1 MVANNFKSI
10 SSTQTIFTIENKN
23 TLPKDGVNFETAIE
37 LCEYGKF
44 HYSVII
50 VCGLIFVFGGCQSGI
65 NSYII
70 PAAECDLNLN
80 SHQKGLINTAFL
92 IGGMSSSFLWG
103 ISANA
108 YGRKRILVGTLLTDS
123 LLTFL
128 SSLSQSFEVLVVFRA
143 FAGFL
148 IGAPGSLI
156 YNYLGEFHTSKLRV
170 KCMCIIG
177 FCWTSASLLL
187 PGLAWFIIP
196 LKFSFEFAGF
206 IFNSWRL
213 YLGLIGVP
221 TLVLGFILT
230 MYPESPKYLLSRGRK
245 QEALEILREIYAVNT
260 GRNKSDYPVKELK
273 ISTDE
278 IDERNKLSIEVT
290 IDDASNL
297 LVIKRLL
304 KEACRE
310 IKTLTSTPH
319 VKWALLCWTIYFT
332 NLFGWYGFGIWM
344 PELLNRFENF
354 YKLHPNITTASVSEL
369 VSLNQTSTIRKYD
382 CENHSMN
389 EKVFVNTLIIN
400 AACSIGNIMCIYLSN
415 HVGRRTIPVTT
426 LIVSGV
432 AGVALYFIRSSTQ
445 IIIVSGIF
453 SVAMTA
459 ANIVLNSTV
468 VDIFP
473 THISALALCINSFFG
488 RIGAI
493 VSNIAFGALVD
504 VNCEVL
510 IFLVASIIIVGAM
523 LAFFLPPK
531 DPPRVLET

>member
-1 MVANNFKSI
+1 MDKKNKSDI
-10 SSTQTIFTIENKN
+10 KN
-23 TLPKDGVNFETAIE
+23 ESVDFETAIS
-37 LCEYGKF
+37 LCQYGKF
-44 HYSVII
+44 HYSI
-50 VCGLIFVFGGCQSGI
+50 VLLCGLIFLFGGCQSGI
-65 NSYII
+65 NAYII

-80 SHQKGLINTAFL
+80 SHQKGLINSAFL

-108 YGRKRILVGTLLTDS
+108 YGRKKILVGTLLTDS

-143 FAGFL
+143 LAGFL

-156 YNYLGEFHTSKLRV
+156 YNYLGEFHPSKLRV
-170 KCMCIIG
+170 RCICIIG

-206 IFNSWRL
+206 ILNSWRL

-221 TLVLGFILT
+221 TFIMGFILT

-245 QEALEILREIYAVNT
+245 QEALEILGQIYAVNT
-260 GRNKSDYPVKELK
+260 GRDKSDYPVRELK
-273 ISTDE
+273 ISSDE
-278 IDERNKLSIEVT
+278 IDDKNALAVIAADYC
-290 IDDASNL
+290 DDQSNL
-297 LVIKRLL
+297 LVIKKLL
-304 KEACRE
+304 ADAWRQV
-310 IKTLTSTPH
+310 IALTSPPL
-319 VKWALLCWTIYFT
+319 VKWAVLCWTIYFT
-332 NLFGWYGFGIWM
+332 NLFGWYGLGIWM

-354 YKLHPNITTASVSEL
+354 YLLHPNVTTASITEL
-369 VSLNQTSTIRKYD
+369 VSLNTTSTAIRRYD

-389 EKVFVNTLIIN
+389 EKVFINTLIIN

-426 LIVSGV
+426 SMV
-432 AGVALYFIRSSTQ
+432 AGAAGIALYFVKSPTQ
-445 IIIVSGIF
+445 IIIIAGIF

-459 ANIVLNSTV
+459 ANIVLNSV
-468 VDIFP
+468 IVDIFP
-473 THISALALCINSFFG
+473 THVSALAMSMNSCFG

-493 VSNIAFGALVD
+493 VSNIAFGLLVD
-504 VNCEVL
+504 VSSEVL
-510 IFLVASIIIVGAM
+510 IFLVAGTIIAGGLLSFLLPLKKNPKIV
-523 LAFFLPPK
+523 
-531 DPPRVLET
+531 